1 MPKPVSPDLGRSVQK
16 ISGNSRLE
24 TGRIAWQQRKSKRTP
39 KKRLDFS
46 CGFALGATTN
56 YSIQARCQVTHP
68 LMTGGDRGTSLAEL
82 REGQDLL
89 KPKFKPWTPT
99 SPHTVGHASLRILM
113 CLWLFMLLYVYSIA
127 VSKIHMHIQN
137 SDGTIFKFIPKFWQA
152 AAIQHE
158 AREPHPTW
166 ATEALGPNWK

>member
-16 ISGNSRLE
+16 ISGNSRHE
-24 TGRIAWQQRKSKRTP
+24 TGRIAW
-39 KKRLDFS
+39 RLDFS

-56 YSIQARCQVTHP
+56 YSLQARCQVTHP

-89 KPKFKPWTPT
+89 KPKLKP
-99 SPHTVGHASLRILM
+99 
-113 CLWLFMLLYVYSIA
+113 F
-127 VSKIHMHIQN
+127 Q
-137 SDGTIFKFIPKFWQA
+137 FIPKFWQA

-158 AREPHPTW
+158 AREPHPT
-166 ATEALGPNWK
+166 